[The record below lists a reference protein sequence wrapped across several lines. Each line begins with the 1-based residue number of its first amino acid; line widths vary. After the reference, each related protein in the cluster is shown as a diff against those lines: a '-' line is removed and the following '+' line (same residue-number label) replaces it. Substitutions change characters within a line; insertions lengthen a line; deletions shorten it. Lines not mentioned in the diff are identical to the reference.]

1 MNPVALLLLSF
12 FILMILN
19 VPLAWSLGLSVV
31 LYIVNSGFMSLDF
44 IATSMFTGADNFPL
58 MAIPLFILAGSIMQ
72 GGGIA
77 RRLLDLVDAMVGH
90 KRGGLA
96 MATIMGCM
104 FFSAISGSSAATVA
118 TIGTIMV
125 PTMIKAGYSKGF
137 AYALV
142 VAGGTLGVLLPPS
155 IPIIVFG
162 VATGTS
168 IATMFIASL
177 GVGFLIF
184 IILMIFAYVICV
196 KNDWK
201 GNGLEFSGKR
211 VAKALWSAAGALIL
225 PVIILG
231 GIYGGIFTPTEAAA
245 VAVFYGLFVGFF
257 GYREMDLAKL
267 KDALSSSA
275 VTTCT
280 IMVIVAVATAFA
292 RVLTLEQVPVNL
304 ARFITGL
311 TDNPIVLLLIINIAL
326 IVICTVMDATPAIL
340 ILAPLLQPIAV
351 AYGVDSVHFG
361 LIMVLN
367 VVIGFITPPVGLN
380 IFVATSIGDIEFHT
394 LIKNLIPFWGAML
407 IGLMLVTY
415 IPAISLGIPWL
426 LGYGQ

>member
-1 MNPVALLLLSF
+1 MNPIALLLGSF

-19 VPLAWSLGLSVV
+19 VPLAWALGLAVV
-31 LYIVNSGFMSLDF
+31 LYIINSGFMSLDF

-77 RRLLDLVDAMVGH
+77 SRLLDLVDAMVGH

-168 IATMFIASL
+168 IATMFLASL

-196 KNDWK
+196 RNDWQ
-201 GNGLEFSGKR
+201 GNGLEFSGRR
-211 VAKALWSAAGALIL
+211 VAKALWSSIGALLL

-245 VAVFYGLFVGFF
+245 VAVFYGLAVGFF
-257 GYREMDLAKL
+257 GYREMTLPKL
-267 KDALSSSA
+267 KEALSSSA

-280 IMVIVAVATAFA
+280 IMVVVAVATAFA

-394 LIKNLIPFWGAML
+394 LIKNLVPFWGAML
-407 IGLMLVTY
+407 IGLILVTY
-415 IPAISLGIPWL
+415 IPAITLGIPWL